1 MHTAHHPCRRRCV
14 HQIAQMSAKGN
25 RVAQV
30 VMPVHQLPEQKT
42 LLVTPHH
49 FQHHRLNLAQL
60 PLQPLRLPRSVCGI
74 RRVPTGLPG
83 RLSGSSRRPSPSS
96 RSRNSR
102 HSRAFNFPVGLFQ
115 SSNSHTVRASSIR
128 LRPPQLSTNSWIK
141 LSSDELNR
149 LPLKFAPLV
158 PISLLATTT
167 VANAGTNVQQKVTP
181 LRVHNQSKFRY
192 PLTNLT
198 TSDRWTVRSLRKWA
212 ILAVPKEP
220 HPSQIHATFGNAR
233 RIPPASTNS
242 WWHLHPWIPRSAWV
256 E

>member
-1 MHTAHHPCRRRCV
+1 MPALRGFAFARCCGSSSASIPHALTGKVGSGSRRFRPRAAAYDSWLPPVGPIRDFHPPPFIHASRTQSPHTGSFRFP
-14 HQIAQMSAKGN
+14 
-25 RVAQV
+25 
-30 VMPVHQLPEQKT
+30 
-42 LLVTPHH
+42 
-49 FQHHRLNLAQL
+49 
-60 PLQPLRLPRSVCGI
+60 PRS
-74 RRVPTGLPG
+74 
-83 RLSGSSRRPSPSS
+83 LS
-96 RSRNSR
+96 
-102 HSRAFNFPVGLFQ
+102 HS
-115 SSNSHTVRASSIR
+115 TY
-128 LRPPQLSTNSWIK
+128 STNSWIK

-220 HPSQIHATFGNAR
+220 HPNQFVTGVSELA
-233 RIPPASTNS
+233 PPK
-242 WWHLHPWIPRSAWV
+242 
-256 E
+256 